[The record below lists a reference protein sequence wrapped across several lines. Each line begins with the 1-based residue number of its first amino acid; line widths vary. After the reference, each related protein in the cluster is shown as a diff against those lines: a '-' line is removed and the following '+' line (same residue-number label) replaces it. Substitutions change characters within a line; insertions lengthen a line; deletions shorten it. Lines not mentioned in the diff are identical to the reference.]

1 MTRALCFRDGMWVFA
16 RDTELPLPLSVLHV
30 ATGGNFSECEA
41 GCLCS
46 YPEQHVGFTAHRAVT
61 PSTPCVYSV
70 VIHLC
75 PRLIRAPWREPLWGL
90 RVCVLGPGTV
100 LGVEWAHREL
110 LGEQLS
116 EIPAELKFCLSTI
129 VE

>member
-1 MTRALCFRDGMWVFA
+1 MRSWLLVQLPRTA
-16 RDTELPLPLSVLHV
+16 RRLYCPQSSDPVHTVCVLGCHPPLPTINTSSME
-30 ATGGNFSECEA
+30 G
-41 GCLCS
+41 
-46 YPEQHVGFTAHRAVT
+46 
-61 PSTPCVYSV
+61 
-70 VIHLC
+70 
-75 PRLIRAPWREPLWGL
+75 APGGL